1 MSETARFRSPSV
13 GIDDWGEVDVDNI
26 VNDLC
31 SDFDD
36 FYRQKVK
43 SIIDETIP
51 LPPNGGFKLLLMAAI
66 VTYART
72 LAPRLDPLEP
82 STGWRRDMFSAVTE
96 FCKVIGYP
104 LTAGPFS
111 AAPTPAPEDK
121 PMFDMGDN
129 SQVTPLAPPA
139 SLPEVPP
146 PRGPIAPIR
155 VPPRP
160 SAPVAEPPA
169 PSTGKPL
176 GSTAPPRGAAGKGKD
191 KAEPQGAGQ
200 AKGKALSGR
209 PPPPTQKATY
219 AAAMAAAPPSPP
231 KPPRASLVISLP
243 DATSTASLLA
253 QSSLRADM
261 MAMLCLETL
270 AAHPAYA
277 DVRVSAANWTPK
289 GNLIIFGE
297 PDTQQDRLLAASH
310 LLTSAISAR
319 LSAPGCSR
327 ILARANVKWSKV
339 LINGVPLFGAG
350 PATSPSPSAAL
361 HASLV
366 DNNPSYKA
374 LKITQMPSWVR
385 APATYQLT
393 QEKSS
398 LVVAF
403 EDSDGSIARDLIK
416 AKSLFVFGA
425 QATVKKWKYK
435 APHPNQRVR
444 RMVDTRMAAKVVAG
458 EATLPRRPR
467 AQATQPPPSG
477 EVELEDPAPIAT
489 GTTSHR
495 PPTPGPS
502 SAAHVHSPPTDLI
515 PPRAKRAKKWR
526 A

>member
-1 MSETARFRSPSV
+1 MSETAHFRSPSV

-31 SDFDD
+31 SDFND

-51 LPPNGGFKLLLMAAI
+51 LPPNRGFKLLLMAAI
-66 VTYART
+66 VAYART

-82 STGWRRDMFSAVTE
+82 STGWRRDMFSAVSE

-104 LTAGPFS
+104 HTPGLIS

-121 PMFDMGDN
+121 PMFDMGDD
-129 SQVTPLAPPA
+129 SLATPLAPRA
-139 SLPEVPP
+139 SLPEAPP

-160 SAPVAEPPA
+160 SAPVAEPPL
-169 PSTGKPL
+169 PSTGKPS

-200 AKGKALSGR
+200 AKGKAPSGH
-209 PPPPTQKATY
+209 PPPQTQKATY
-219 AAAMAAAPPSPP
+219 AAATAAAPPNPP

-243 DATSTASLLA
+243 DTTSAASLLA
-253 QSSLRADM
+253 QSSTRADM
-261 MAMLCLETL
+261 MAMLCSETL
-270 AAHPAYA
+270 TAQPQYA
-277 DVRVSAANWTPK
+277 DVRVSTAKWTPK
-289 GNLIIFGE
+289 GNLVVFGG

-310 LLTSAISAR
+310 ILTSTISAR
-319 LSAPGCSR
+319 LSVPGSSR
-327 ILARANVKWSKV
+327 ILAHANIKWSKV
-339 LINGVPLFGAG
+339 LINSMPLFGAG

-385 APATYQLT
+385 APATYQPS

-398 LVVAF
+398 LVVVF
-403 EDSDGSIARDLIK
+403 EDPDGSIARDLIK

-444 RMVDTRMAAKVVAG
+444 RMVNARLAAKVVAG
-458 EATLPRRPR
+458 DATLPRRPR
-467 AQATQPPPSG
+467 AQATQPQPPG
-477 EVELEDPAPIAT
+477 DLVLDDPAPVAT
-489 GTTSHR
+489 RATSHR

-502 SAAHVHSPPTDLI
+502 TAAPVHSPPTDPI
-515 PPRAKRAKKWR
+515 PPRAKRSKNR
-526 A
+526 RT